1 MRGNDFLQVSDDAP
15 LYLAGFRV
23 LLGGGGRKSDNGV
36 SLNHE
41 LYKPGQ

>member
-23 LLGGGGRKSDNGV
+23 LLVGGRKSDNGV
-36 SLNHE
+36 GRLNHE